1 MKYGETYEQLL
12 TKLRYDLGL
21 TSVAPAQYP
30 HWWNTTITL
39 YNKYMRSDNT
49 IAYSRHVLNNVFYK
63 AEKAEQLSG
72 SALYQA
78 SSYIVRI
85 PQDPAYIPHSQFVQ
99 QPEES
104 LSNYFTLNTGD
115 LVFKGEIDEEIDET
129 VRGVRANDLLN
140 KYMPDCFT
148 VKTFSDNT
156 GAAVARHY
164 YISGV

>member
-12 TKLRYDLGL
+12 AKLRYDLGL
-21 TSVAPAQYP
+21 TSAAPAQYP

-39 YNKYMRSDNT
+39 YNKYTRSDKK
-49 IAYSRHVLNNVFYK
+49 IAYSRRVLNNVFYK
-63 AEKAEQLSG
+63 AEKTEQLSG
-72 SALYQA
+72 PALYQA

-85 PQDPAYIPHSQFVQ
+85 PQDTAYLPHSQFAQ
-99 QPEES
+99 QPEE
-104 LSNYFTLNTGD
+104 NIGDYFTLNTGD

-129 VRGVRANDLLN
+129 VSGMRANDLLN

-156 GAAVARHY
+156 GTAVARHY